1 MQKHCDCPNDVP
13 FCCHDRWKIT
23 LVGSRF
29 THPAE
34 SRYAPIEGEALAV
47 ADALER
53 KRYFVLGC
61 DNLVVAVDHQPL
73 LKVLGDHKLEDIKN
87 PRLFNLKEKTLPFKF
102 KIVHLPGRKNLAS
115 DALSRHPHGTPG
127 AEKLLLPDDVHTI
140 SEEHELVDI
149 NARTLGS
156 HILTELRMDTQDVCS
171 SPDSDLTAAT
181 AHTLDDMQAVT
192 WDRVREATSSDPI
205 MFELCQIIEDG
216 LPQTKAEYPRLL
228 REYFNFRDYLSKLM
242 V

>member
-1 MQKHCDCPNDVP
+1 M
-13 FCCHDRWKIT
+13 IT
-23 LVGSRF
+23 SVGSRF

-53 KRYFVLGC
+53 TRYFVLGC
-61 DNLVVAVDHQPL
+61 DSLIVAVNHQPL
-73 LKVLGDHKLEDIKN
+73 VKVLGDRKLEDIKN

-115 DALSRHPHGTPG
+115 DALSRHSHGTPG
-127 AEKLLLPDDVHTI
+127 AEKLLLSDDVHTM
-140 SEEHELVDI
+140 SEERELVNI
-149 NARTLGS
+149 NARTLRS

-171 SPDSDLTAAT
+171 SLDSDLTAAT
-181 AHTLDDMQAVT
+181 AHALDDMHAVT
-192 WDRVREATSSDPI
+192 WGRVHEATTSDPI
-205 MFELCQIIEDG
+205 MLELFRSSKMVYLKPKQNTHHCLGSTSISVIICQ
-216 LPQTKAEYPRLL
+216 Q
-228 REYFNFRDYLSKLM
+228 LM